1 MHSNTGLRCR
11 QIILFLKLI
20 FFTMKRVFLFLVSA
34 LVCGTM
40 MTTSCSK
47 DEDHSVALTGLTVN
61 PTSVKKP
68 VGEIQKVTV
77 TAVPENATGV
87 TYKWTSANESIATV
101 NEEGIVRIQGVGK
114 TTVKVESGTLSATVD
129 VEGTIKSITLKDEK
143 GGISGTYPY
152 NGESITFTLT
162 ATTDPAASVKPEWST
177 DAENVTVKASENGLS
192 AQVTIDGIGAA
203 AITATVGEV
212 SGTYNIS
219 TTSIFDDAKG
229 YWTFEDADLG
239 KATKGTALT
248 YTASQFSVVPGP
260 SATKKAVRI
269 NHDNTTGSWRTAET
283 YQGFVWNH
291 GITGTS
297 LQNYTV
303 LIDAR
308 VPIDK
313 LGDYYIVYSANEE
326 RDGGVAGVAFR
337 SRSGGDYG
345 DLTINHGGSTLI
357 YYARW
362 GTFTPGDEPW
372 VRLVFSVIKEDPE
385 GTAWKCKAVINGLID
400 QRDGDDKQYTVREGN
415 DITNY
420 ELRENVPVRF
430 LMAAG
435 NNEDNHAYDVSTI
448 AVWDRVLTDAEI
460 ASLGGV
466 SK

>member
-1 MHSNTGLRCR
+1 
-11 QIILFLKLI
+11 
-20 FFTMKRVFLFLVSA
+20 MKRVFLFLASA
-34 LVCGTM
+34 LVCGF
-40 MTTSCSK
+40 MTTSCS
-47 DEDHSVALTGLTVN
+47 DDDNGVALTGITVN

-68 VGEIQKVTV
+68 VGDIQKVTV
-77 TAVPENATGV
+77 TTVPDNATGV
-87 TYKWTSANESIATV
+87 TYTWTSADESVATV

-114 TTVKVESGTLSATVD
+114 TTVKVESGAFSATVD
-129 VEGTIKSITLKDEK
+129 VEGTIKSITLKD
-143 GGISGTYPY
+143 GDGNISGTYPY
-152 NGESITFTLT
+152 NGERITFTIT
-162 ATTDPAASVKPEWST
+162 ATTDPAADVEPVWST
-177 DAENVTVKASENGLS
+177 DAENVTVEASENGMS
-192 AQVTIDGIGAA
+192 AQVTITGIGAA
-203 AITATVGEV
+203 AITATVDEISAV
-212 SGTYNIS
+212 YNIS
-219 TTSIFDDAKG
+219 TASIFDDAKG
-229 YWTFEDADLG
+229 YWTFEDPDDIG
-239 KATKGTALT
+239 KATKGANLT

-260 SATKKAVRI
+260 SAAKKAVRI
-269 NHDNTTGSWRTAET
+269 NHDNTTGAWRTAET

-291 GITGTS
+291 GITGTQ

-308 VPIDK
+308 IPIDK
-313 LGDYYIVYSANEE
+313 LGDYYIVYSSNEE

-337 SRSGGDYG
+337 SRSGGQYG
-345 DLTINHGGSTLI
+345 DLTVNQAGATII

-385 GTAWKCKAVINGLID
+385 GTAWKCKAVINGLVD
-400 QRDGDDKQYTVREGN
+400 QKDGDDKQYTVRDGN